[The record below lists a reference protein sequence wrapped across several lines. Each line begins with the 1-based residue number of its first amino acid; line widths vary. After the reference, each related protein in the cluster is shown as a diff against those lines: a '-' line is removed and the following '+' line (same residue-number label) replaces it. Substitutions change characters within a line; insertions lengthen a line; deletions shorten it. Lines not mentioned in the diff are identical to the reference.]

1 MPESN
6 FSPESITSDD
16 SGFLLALVGFD
27 LKMRVLN
34 RTWEKLL
41 GYPRELLIA
50 RPLTDLV
57 DKDEQALAQ
66 MLVDER
72 IAGVSDRP
80 IEFTLRCRDA
90 SYRCFG
96 WMSTPVPA
104 EHAMFITGRD
114 ITERKKLETTDNL
127 QRYLQAKK
135 TGAV

>member
-1 MPESN
+1 MAETN
-6 FSPESITSDD
+6 FSRESITSDD

-27 LKMRVLN
+27 LKMAVLN

-41 GYPRELLIA
+41 GYPRELLIG

-66 MLVDER
+66 MLVNER

-104 EHAMFITGRD
+104 EQAMFITGRD

-135 TGAV
+135 TGAI

>member
-6 FSPESITSDD
+6 FSPDSITADD

-27 LKMRVLN
+27 LKIRVLN
-34 RTWEKLL
+34 RAWEKLL
-41 GYPRELLIA
+41 GYPPELLIG

-66 MLVDER
+66 MLVNER
-72 IAGVSDRP
+72 IAGVSERP

-90 SYRCFG
+90 SYRCFA
-96 WMSTPVPA
+96 WMSTPVPS
-104 EHAMFITGRD
+104 EQAMFITGRD